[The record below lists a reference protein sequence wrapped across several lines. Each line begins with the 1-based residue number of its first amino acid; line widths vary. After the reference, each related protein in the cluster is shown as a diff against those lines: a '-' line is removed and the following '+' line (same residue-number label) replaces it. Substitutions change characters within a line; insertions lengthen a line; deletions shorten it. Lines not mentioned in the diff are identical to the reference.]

1 MDSRKNAP
9 PPEDMRAYA
18 ERYAA
23 SATIPYDTP
32 AANTYAL
39 PAALLVGLLAHFL
52 GFSFLVWATLEMWF
66 HELSHAIVAWLGGF
80 IAVPLPFFTTVPRE
94 DRSVIVMLVVAG
106 MIGAIAYE
114 AGKRRRWA
122 LVGFAGALAVVQV
135 LLTFV
140 LNPAQSTQWWIFAG
154 QGGAIVLPTL
164 VLLAFYQRIGWR
176 WDLWRYPAALLAA
189 VGFVQAMFVWVGVAR
204 GTAVMPHGSAMGQES
219 EGDMERLVRTYG
231 WTPESLAR
239 TYLLVGLACL
249 ASLVVTYVVYWRRAR
264 ALAR

>member
-1 MDSRKNAP
+1 MSS
-9 PPEDMRAYA
+9 YA

-23 SATIPYDTP
+23 SGRVPFDTR

-39 PAALLVGLLAHFL
+39 PVALLAGVLAHVL

-66 HELSHAIVAWLGGF
+66 HELGHAIVAWLGGF

-94 DRSVIVMLVVAG
+94 DRSVVVILVVLG

-114 AGKRRRWA
+114 AGKRRLWA
-122 LVGFAGALAVVQV
+122 LVGFAGALALVEV
-135 LLTFV
+135 LLTFM

-164 VLLAFYQRIGWR
+164 VMLAFYQRIGWR
-176 WDLWRYPAALLAA
+176 WDFWRYPVVLLAA
-189 VGFVQAMFVWVGVAR
+189 IGFVHAMFVWVGVAR
-204 GTAVMPHGSAMGQES
+204 RTAVMPHGSAVGQES

-231 WTPESLAR
+231 WTRESLAR
-239 TYLLVGLACL
+239 TYLFVGLACL
-249 ASLVVTYVVYWRRAR
+249 ASLVVAYVVYWRRAR
-264 ALAR
+264 AVAR